1 MYQPQGG
8 WFAAI
13 VAANPVSPLMVAARE
28 AAAGAPLSQPLLFGG
43 LLLGGA
49 LAVVAGFG
57 LVRLAAPIL
66 IERMLLGGR

>member
-1 MYQPQGG
+1 
-8 WFAAI
+8 
-13 VAANPVSPLMVAARE
+13 MVAARE